1 MGRVH
6 IVQPVVENS
15 SARFPDDCSCSVPE
29 KFHLMADHFEP
40 PLHCLPG
47 ENLLAW
53 RSTQKDAKDAKDE
66 DDVCRT
72 DEGEL
77 PMH

>member
-1 MGRVH
+1 M
-6 IVQPVVENS
+6 QPVVENS
-15 SARFPDDCSCSVPE
+15 SARFPDDCSCSVAE
-29 KFHLMADHFEP
+29 KFHLMAADHFEP

-47 ENLLAW
+47 ENL
-53 RSTQKDAKDAKDE
+53 TQKDAKDAKDE